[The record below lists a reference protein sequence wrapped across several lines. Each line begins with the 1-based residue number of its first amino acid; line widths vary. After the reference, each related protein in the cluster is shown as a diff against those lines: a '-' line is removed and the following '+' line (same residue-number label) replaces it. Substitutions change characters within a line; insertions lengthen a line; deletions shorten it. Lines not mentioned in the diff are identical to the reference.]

1 MLTDIFT
8 LDSKVAVYVPSTNN
22 VSEADAAGLQSKF
35 VDVLMAE
42 FSRMFGGATTTAA
55 MGGWMAESG
64 QIVTENVQIVYSFC
78 TGAAFEQNAAAVV
91 GLAKRICKEMK
102 QEAVTLEYNNRVAFI
117 TA

>member
-22 VSEADAAGLQSKF
+22 VNEADAAGLQSKF
-35 VDVLMAE
+35 VAVLMAE
-42 FSRMFGGATTTAA
+42 FSRLFGGATTTAA
-55 MGGWMAESG
+55 VGGWMAANG
-64 QIVTENVQIVYSFC
+64 QIVTENVQIVYSVC
-78 TGAAFEQNAAAVV
+78 TGADFERNAAVVV

>member
-22 VSEADAAGLQSKF
+22 VSEADAAGLQAKF
-35 VDVLMAE
+35 VAVLMAE
-42 FSRMFGGATTTAA
+42 FGRMFGGATA
-55 MGGWMAESG
+55 MDVRGGWMCDNG
-64 QIVTENVQIVYSFC
+64 QIVTEDVKIVYSFC
-78 TGAAFEQNAAAVV
+78 TGADFERNAATVV
-91 GLAKRICKEMK
+91 GLAKRICKEMS